1 MPNQHRRPGDQLD
14 SISKLPMTTIS
25 YRAPPLAQ
33 KNFNF
38 DSSVTSG
45 PLRLAMAN
53 PSPQAATTSIT
64 AGRTSHT
71 LPFQLEPDP
80 RALPPASFALSL
92 IPLLVLLVLALRPKS
107 RFRSWCS
114 TSLEDF
120 LGLFRPIRQRRH
132 EIHDKPY
139 LNRVLEAEFGGHR
152 PSSDSSTGATPTPP
166 AREATIPSPAEE
178 PEDRGS

>member
-1 MPNQHRRPGDQLD
+1 
-14 SISKLPMTTIS
+14 MTIIG

-33 KNFNF
+33 KSFYF

-45 PLRLAMAN
+45 PFRIAMTD
-53 PSPQAATTSIT
+53 PSPLAATTSST
-64 AGRTSHT
+64 PGRTSHT
-71 LPFQLEPDP
+71 LPFHLEPDP

-92 IPLLVLLVLALRPKS
+92 IPLLVLLLLALRPKS
-107 RFRSWCS
+107 RFRTWCS
-114 TSLEDF
+114 TSLDDF

-139 LNRVLEAEFGGHR
+139 LNRVLEAEFGGRR
-152 PSSDSSTGATPTPP
+152 PSSGSSTGATPTPP
-166 AREATIPSPAEE
+166 AREAKIPSPAEE